1 MLQYSDNYKN
11 TNYKIHMESLGKIR
25 ELKEKVQELQIL
37 MEDFV
42 NLHKAKKNKIGNLE
56 SEIKDIKQN
65 MNKYIDNLEELID
78 QK

>member
-42 NLHKAKKNKIGNLE
+42 NLHHSKKNKILKLQ
-56 SEIKDIKQN
+56 SEIEHIKLN
-65 MNKYIDNLEELID
+65 MNKHLDSLEELID
-78 QK
+78 RK